1 MLVERKQP
9 GNYHLIES
17 DSVVGAFH
25 IPFIHLTNFKT
36 TNTDTP
42 LGHASLWAFEIVNIS
57 PNPTKSPVEFSPSY
71 LSTV

>member
-1 MLVERKQP
+1 MLVEKQS

-25 IPFIHLTNFKT
+25 IPFIHSTNFKT
-36 TNTDTP
+36 TNTDTL
-42 LGHASLWAFEIVNIS
+42 LGHASLCAFEIVNIP
-57 PNPTKSPVEFSPSY
+57 PNPTKSPVEFSPWY